1 MAAVLDELV
10 LALDIESKDFTA
22 GEQAAHA
29 ALDRLTAAMERVAD
43 VFELGQKQASDALA
57 KTGSDADKAA
67 RETEAAGER
76 TGEALKKTGADADKT
91 AAGMEQAGKRT
102 GDAIANT
109 GKKAEKTAKG
119 MEAAG
124 KRASTFFSGI
134 RTQILALA
142 GVTLTLGGLK
152 SLVTGFAGDLNQLSI
167 ASDAF
172 GMKAKHLDGWIR
184 AGQANGVSAEEITGA
199 FSRINDAKAAFNSNK
214 SFDPALQE
222 LFNVAARAGVK
233 IDLAHESTEDIMRK
247 LAVIFPRL
255 TKSEQT
261 AYGNALGFSYAGQ
274 QFLGSGHALQD
285 VDEFTSRSQVTP
297 ERIALARKLRKELV
311 ELDQAWS
318 NIGMTIGTA
327 LMPYALEFS
336 HWLEKLGDWMQQH
349 PEEVNKFITGLLDKV
364 ESIASKAN
372 EAADAV
378 GGWKNVIIALIG
390 LKVASWV
397 LGFVRALQKL
407 IGLNTA
413 GLGAGGMVGKLG
425 VAGAVAVA
433 SEPYLDD
440 GLNYLF
446 GKYDYYQ
453 RLRTADWDHF
463 FPALFGQ
470 GDARWVNGEWVDKRG
485 NEKPRIAPPASG
497 MTPWQQATQ
506 DTLNHAAFPAMG
518 EPEQHAQS
526 VKRPRPTKAGEALLG
541 WLQPKLSQLE
551 EKYNLPP
558 GLLRSVAITESGG
571 EQYAVSR
578 AGAMGPWQFM
588 PKTAKEFGL
597 SGYDVFDPEKA
608 ADAAARKLGGL
619 LQFFHGD
626 LAKALAAYNWGEGN
640 VQRKGLA
647 AAPEETR
654 NYVPR
659 VLANLPQP
667 GAAMA
672 VQSRHPAPVSQSTVT
687 ETTHIGTLNVTT
699 ASDNVKGITDDARRR
714 IRNSALVSAYSSGV
728 TG

>member
-22 GEQAAHA
+22 GEQAVHA

-43 VFELGQKQASDALA
+43 VFEQGQKQASDALA
-57 KTGSDADKAA
+57 KTGDDADKAA

-76 TGEALKKTGADADKT
+76 TGKALKKTGADADKT

-119 MEAAG
+119 MEQAG

-172 GMKAKHLDGWIR
+172 GMKAKHLDGWKR
-184 AGQANGVSAEEITGA
+184 AGQANGVNAEEITGA

-222 LFNVAARAGVK
+222 LFNVAARAGVR
-233 IDLAHESTEDIMRK
+233 IDLAHESTEDILRK

-255 TKSEQT
+255 TKPEQT

-274 QFLGSGHALQD
+274 QFLGSGHALKD

-297 ERIALARKLRKELV
+297 ERIALARKMREALV
-311 ELDQAWS
+311 ELDQTWS

-349 PEEVNKFITGLLDKV
+349 PEEVNKFITGFLDKV

-397 LGFVRALQKL
+397 LGLTKALNGPGGLLFAITALYPVIDGLLTSLLGEKNKAWLSSHGLFWASDGTFFFDEKEGEAYQAKL
-407 IGLNTA
+407 DAGEKTGSTAQSPTTWQQGMLDTQATLNS
-413 GLGAGGMVGKLG
+413 GGSASSGPSWLQGMRETQEKLG
-425 VAGAVAVA
+425 
-433 SEPYLDD
+433 
-440 GLNYLF
+440 N
-446 GKYDYYQ
+446 
-453 RLRTADWDHF
+453 
-463 FPALFGQ
+463 
-470 GDARWVNGEWVDKRG
+470 
-485 NEKPRIAPPASG
+485 
-497 MTPWQQATQ
+497 
-506 DTLNHAAFPAMG
+506 AM
-518 EPEQHAQS
+518 QN
-526 VKRPRPTKAGEALLG
+526 RPRPTKAGEALLG

-571 EQYAVSR
+571 NQFAVSH
-578 AGAMGPWQFM
+578 AGAMGLFQFM

-597 SGYDVFDPEKA
+597 RGNDAFDPEKA

-619 LQFFHGD
+619 MRFFHGD

-699 ASDNVKGITDDARRR
+699 ASDTVKGITDDARRR